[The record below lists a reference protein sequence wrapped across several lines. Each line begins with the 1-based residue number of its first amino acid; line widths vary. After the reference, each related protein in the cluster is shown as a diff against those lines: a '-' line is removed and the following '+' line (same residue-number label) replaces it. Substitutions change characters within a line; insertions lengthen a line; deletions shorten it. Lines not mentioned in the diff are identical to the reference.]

1 MKATH
6 NVGKTVTK
14 TAGIVLIVIGA
25 IVLILGFYAKF
36 RVSEAKL
43 NVQKSSVPF
52 SGNPVNKQ
60 LNEAM
65 EKQISVYDAPIMWTM
80 IGGVVIVV
88 IGVAGVCWCCCCH
101 SRKKKK

>member
-1 MKATH
+1 MKDTH
-6 NVGKTVTK
+6 HVGKTVTK

-25 IVLILGFYAKF
+25 IVLLLGFYAKF

-52 SGNPVNKQ
+52 SDNPVNKQ

-65 EKQISVYDAPIMWTM
+65 EKQISAYDAPIMWTM
-80 IGGVVIVV
+80 VGGAIIVV
-88 IGVAGVCWCCCCH
+88 IGVAAVCFCH
-101 SRKKKK
+101 HMNRKKK